1 MSINS
6 DDVFKRFSDIV
17 NPNIL
22 PFLTESIADQEDSKK
37 LESVIKFL
45 IKTVPIADDFTVLLA
60 NQLRYAFRVVLQL
73 KTNNKVFE
81 ALVSYVFKN
90 GDKNLI
96 EAHML
101 VWREIDSI
109 LDTDPEIFSS
119 YYPTVPSP
127 FLDSIIQKAFQ
138 KQQSISNY
146 KKLLMIEQRTASNGV
161 YYRVNIEAVSGALYE
176 VVLFWAPEIDSVE
189 IQKYEILSNGYDL

>member
-1 MSINS
+1 M
-6 DDVFKRFSDIV
+6 
-17 NPNIL
+17 
-22 PFLTESIADQEDSKK
+22 
-37 LESVIKFL
+37 
-45 IKTVPIADDFTVLLA
+45 
-60 NQLRYAFRVVLQL
+60 
-73 KTNNKVFE
+73 
-81 ALVSYVFKN
+81 SYVFKN

-127 FLDSIIQKAFQ
+127 FLDSIIHKAFQ

-146 KKLLMIEQRTASNGV
+146 KKLLMIEQRTATNGI
-161 YYRVNIEAVSGALYE
+161 YYRINIEAVSGALYE